1 MLWLFLHYCFLQ
13 HLDLVFLI
21 YKSWW
26 NFVLWPYDLFRNKC
40 IRFTFCICISN
51 VVKFLVAAFVFCSGN
66 WHRCGDFPSTSHTT
80 LVCSPFAKIRQHC
93 RLTVCSKSKKHDET
107 CRVLQFTFWIL
118 YVVFWPPSR
127 PLTLT
132 LICFLF
138 SFISPFLILHFAF
151 FISFMQKF

>member
-1 MLWLFLHYCFLQ
+1 MVKFCFMAIWPFQ
-13 HLDLVFLI
+13 KQVYKI
-21 YKSWW
+21 YLLYLY
-26 NFVLWPYDLFRNKC
+26 FKC
-40 IRFTFCICISN
+40 CI
-51 VVKFLVAAFVFCSGN
+51 FLVAAFVFCSGN

-132 LICFLF
+132 LIYFLF